1 MPFFLGKGGVISSN
15 NPNQQRASALFLMLV
30 MNAIV
35 FYNKAVFGE
44 RIVKDMEGM
53 NMHPA
58 FWQYIN
64 FIGQFRIDIYKNK
77 NVDG

>member
-1 MPFFLGKGGVISSN
+1 
-15 NPNQQRASALFLMLV
+15 MLV

-44 RIVKDMEGM
+44 KIEKELEYV

-58 FWQYIN
+58 FWQYIT
-64 FIGQFRIDIYKNK
+64 FIGQYHF
-77 NVDG
+77 G

>member
-1 MPFFLGKGGVISSN
+1 MLFFGEKSGVISSN

-44 RIVKDMEGM
+44 RIGKELGDV

-64 FIGQFRIDIYKNK
+64 FIGQYHIDHA
-77 NVDG
+77 